1 MINYFITKSDANM
14 QKSNYLFAVL
24 SLALLLASC
33 ISEDINTNVDCNA
46 CYPYRVQEGQV
57 EILVSL
63 TRQQHRVPI
72 VIYRDNI
79 EEGFVEF
86 RDTAVTDTHRIWL
99 ATEQAYAVTATY
111 LRNGDTIR
119 AVDGTNLEIEE
130 ITGQCDSTCWIAAG
144 GSIDL
149 RLAD

>member
-1 MINYFITKSDANM
+1 MKSYAKM
-14 QKSNYLFAVL
+14 QKINYLFAML
-24 SLALLLASC
+24 SLAVVLGSC
-33 ISEDINTNVDCNA
+33 ISEVITPNVDCNE

-63 TRQQHRVPI
+63 TRQQHRVPL

-79 EEGFVEF
+79 DEGFVAF
-86 RDTAVTDTHRIWL
+86 RDTAVTDTHRLWL
-99 ATEQAYAVTATY
+99 ATEQEYAVTATY

-119 AVDGTNLEIEE
+119 AVDGTSLEIHEVN
-130 ITGQCDSTCWIAAG
+130 GKCDSACWIAAG

-149 RLAD
+149 RLAN